1 MSGSGYMGDSGLQ
14 HSSGPMDGSEQQNGA
29 GQQRGSGP
37 VGGSG
42 HRCSSREAGDE
53 GQTGGAGQISGS
65 GYVRTIQMTP
75 PALGNNT
82 ADAQRLEQALK
93 KELGTGYVHVPWHL
107 VPDLSARLRDWGW
120 QARVVLFKD
129 RRSFLVVD
137 LLDPDDGAPVLG
149 AALDIGTTRMVIS
162 LTDLE
167 TGETLGEDGFDN
179 PQAEIGPDVL
189 TRIHHARTP
198 AGRTQL
204 QDLAVTAVNRHLAD
218 LCREHGTTP
227 DRVFVL
233 AGAGNTAMTHLFAGL
248 PAFGIIQEP
257 YIPCTNIP
265 DTLDA
270 HRLGLDMHPLGQVFL
285 FPNIGSY
292 FGGDLLAGILAAN
305 LDLKEAP
312 CIMVDVGTNAEIVL
326 GSRDWLM
333 ACAGAAGP
341 ALESGVSQVGMT
353 AGPGVIDRVAVD
365 PETRAL
371 KIHTIDDRPPVG
383 ICGSGMID
391 LAAALFLTGRID
403 IRGKLVPGACGSCL
417 IDMDGIPAFVLVDAA
432 DSGTRD
438 PICLTQVDLNSLTSA
453 KAAMYTILEVI
464 VAQTAGLSFE
474 DLETFYVAGTF
485 GSFINPK
492 SAISIGMLPDI
503 PVDRFQV
510 LGNTSLK
517 GAQQVLTDPDAFDR
531 VMAIRETITYI
542 ELNVNQSF
550 MTLFSGA
557 KFYPHTDR
565 SRFPSVQV

>member
-1 MSGSGYMGDSGLQ
+1 M
-14 HSSGPMDGSEQQNGA
+14 P
-29 GQQRGSGP
+29 
-37 VGGSG
+37 
-42 HRCSSREAGDE
+42 
-53 GQTGGAGQISGS
+53 
-65 GYVRTIQMTP
+65 P

-93 KELGTGYVHVPWHL
+93 KELDTGYVHIPWHL
-107 VPDLSARLRDWGW
+107 VPDLTARLRAWNW
-120 QARVVLFKD
+120 QAKVVLFRD
-129 RRSFLVVD
+129 RRSFVVVD
-137 LLDPDDGAPVLG
+137 LLDPADAAPVLG

-162 LTDLE
+162 LVDLE
-167 TGETLGEDGFDN
+167 TGKTLAETGFDN
-179 PQAEIGPDVL
+179 PQADIGADVL

-198 AGRTQL
+198 TGRAEL
-204 QDLAVTAVNRHLAD
+204 QDLAVTAVNRHLAQ
-218 LCREHGTTP
+218 LCKENKTAP
-227 DRVFVL
+227 ERVFLL

-257 YIPCTNIP
+257 YIPCSNIP
-265 DTLDA
+265 DTLAA
-270 HRLGLDMHPLGQVFL
+270 HRIGLTMHPKGQVFL

-292 FGGDLLAGILAAN
+292 FGGDLLAGILAAD
-305 LDLKEAP
+305 LDRKEDP

-341 ALESGVSQVGMT
+341 ALESGVSQIGMT
-353 AGPGVIDRVAVD
+353 AKPGVIDRVAV
-365 PETRAL
+365 ETSTREL
-371 KIHTIDDRPPVG
+371 MIHTIDDQPPVG

-403 IRGKLVPGACGSCL
+403 IRGKLVPEACEGRL
-417 IDMDGIPAFVLVDAA
+417 KDQDGILAFVLVDAA
-432 DSGTRD
+432 DSGTGI
-438 PICLTQVDLNSLTSA
+438 PICLSQVDLNSLTSA

-464 VAQTAGLSFE
+464 VAQTAGLLFE

-485 GSFINPK
+485 GSFINPT

-503 PVDRFQV
+503 PKDRFQV

-517 GAQQVLTDPDAFDR
+517 GARQVLIDPDAFDR
-531 VMAIRETITYI
+531 VMAVRDTITYI

-565 SRFPSVQV
+565 SRFPSVEI

>member
-1 MSGSGYMGDSGLQ
+1 MSGSRQLDNARQLDESRQ
-14 HSSGPMDGSEQQNGA
+14 MDGSGHRPGSLTA
-29 GQQRGSGP
+29 GDAGHQRGSG
-37 VGGSG
+37 
-42 HRCSSREAGDE
+42 RTSR
-53 GQTGGAGQISGS
+53 S
-65 GYVRTIQMTP
+65 GYVRTIHMTP

-82 ADAQRLEQALK
+82 ADVQRLEQALK
-93 KELGTGYVHVPWHL
+93 KELDTGYVHLPWHL
-107 VPDLSARLRDWGW
+107 VPDLPARLRDWRW
-120 QARVVLFKD
+120 QAKAVLFKD
-129 RRSFLVVD
+129 RRSFQVVA
-137 LLDPDDGAPVLG
+137 LLDPEDAAPVLG

-167 TGETLGEDGFDN
+167 TGKILGETGFDN

-198 AGRTQL
+198 AGRTRL

-218 LCREHGTTP
+218 LCAENKTTP
-227 DRVFVL
+227 DRVFL
-233 AGAGNTAMTHLFAGL
+233 MAGAGNTAMTHLFAGL

-265 DTLDA
+265 DTLA
-270 HRLGLDMHPLGQVFL
+270 ARRIGLDIHPAGQVFL

-292 FGGDLLAGILAAN
+292 FGGDLLAGIMAAD

-365 PETRAL
+365 AETREL
-371 KIHTIDDRPPVG
+371 KIHTIGDRPAVG

-403 IRGKLVPGACGSCL
+403 IRGKLVPGACGSRL
-417 IDMDGIPAFVLVDAA
+417 FDMDGIPAFVLVNAA
-432 DSGTRD
+432 ESGTKD

-464 VAQTAGLSFE
+464 VAQTAGLSFK
-474 DLETFYVAGTF
+474 DLDTFYVAGTF
-485 GSFINPK
+485 GSFINPT

-503 PVDRFQV
+503 PEERFQV